1 MAVQTR
7 NKTTTRDIKHIV
19 GDLTRENRPASPIVT
34 ALNRQVSNGFVLYAN
49 FKQYHWQ
56 TYGPLFRD
64 LHKLF
69 DTFAEEV
76 RETIDELAERIRMI
90 GQDPPGLT
98 EMIDTA
104 TVSIAAPHS
113 TMREMVEEARN
124 NALIVI
130 DEFRRAARAA
140 EEHDDP
146 GTVDICSRFVQIHEK
161 QEWWLRDIL
170 RQGDGLTGEK
180 QSAIGDR

>member
-7 NKTTTRDIKHIV
+7 PKPVPRETSAIISS
-19 GDLTRENRPASPIVT
+19 LTRENKPASPVVT
-34 ALNRQVSNGFVLYAN
+34 GLNRQVANAFVLYAN
-49 FKQYHWQ
+49 YKQYHWQ
-56 TYGPLFRD
+56 TFGPLFRD

-69 DTFAEEV
+69 DKFAEEV
-76 RETIDELAERIRMI
+76 RETIDVLAERVRMI
-90 GQDPPGLT
+90 GQNPPSLT

-104 TVSIAAPHS
+104 TVTPAAPHS
-113 TMREMVEEARN
+113 TMREMVEEARA

-130 DEFRRAARAA
+130 AELRRAARTA

-146 GTVDICSRFVQIHEK
+146 GTVDLCSKFVQVHEK

-170 RQGDGLTGEK
+170 RDGDGLTGG
-180 QSAIGDR
+180 SA